1 MKIETL
7 LERIKN
13 TERKIVK
20 VKGTIERHNKRL
32 NKIKNSLISKGIDL
46 NQYDKYS
53 ETIRGT
59 DLYWDL
65 CDYEDKIEAIENNKK
80 KLKETEENLKKLNN
94 LLVVEK
100 EKKDNINNIIPKC
113 VLDYL
118 ENWKLKVKDY
128 LINLANE
135 YIELYNKEY
144 YVTEDELKLLYEYK
158 YVKDDTT
165 SKSVKKLCR
174 IYSDEEIKNIIE
186 KQNSYDIRKAKNNI
200 KRRYKELFERRNS
213 QSDLNIISKIVEYYE
228 YINIEKLDKILND
241 EVEAKKEIFINR
253 VSAIVGIIKDM
264 KDFNIGANG
273 EINGIAIGDKTK
285 AKVTTIIAGGYNI
298 QCEHFRVLVNEI
310 K

>member
-7 LERIKN
+7 LERIDKA
-13 TERKIVK
+13 EKKIVK

-32 NKIKNSLISKGIDL
+32 DKIKNSLISKGIDL

-53 ETIRGT
+53 ESIRGT

-65 CDYEDKIEAIENNKK
+65 CDYEDKLEAIESNKK
-80 KLKETEENLKKLNN
+80 KLKETEETLKKLNN
-94 LLVVEK
+94 LLAVEK
-100 EKKDNINNIIPKC
+100 EKKDNINNVIPKC

-118 ENWKLKVKDY
+118 EIWKLKAKDH
-128 LINLANE
+128 LIDIANE

-144 YVTEDELKLLYEYK
+144 DVTEKELKALYEYK

-165 SKSVKKLCR
+165 GKRVRELCR
-174 IYSDEEIKNIIE
+174 LYSDEKIKDILEN
-186 KQNSYDIRKAKNNI
+186 QNSYDIREAKNKI
-200 KRRYKELFERRNS
+200 SRRYRQLFENKYT
-213 QSDLNIISKIVEYYE
+213 QSDLSIISKIVEYYE
-228 YINIEKLDKILND
+228 YINMEKLDNILND
-241 EVEAKKEIFINR
+241 EVEAKKEMFVNR